1 MQMPGTFTTRT
12 VVVSSDPS
20 AAATRGTCRRPA
32 APAKATLLMNR
43 RRVCVIGIG
52 NLPVLLCSR
61 LQLAFELV
69 QEAPIGAVGNDPLRS
84 GLDQTGF
91 AQAKRVPPNR
101 VLGIE
106 LSPLVIVVRQC
117 LSDIVGSRNA
127 TAVGE
132 ASRDARGVRGAYI
145 RRLQN
150 RAQHRSGRV
159 RVRPDVIRKTGQ
171 HAAEIL
177 RPWPVDDSVD
187 EHMPDVR
194 GT

>member
-52 NLPVLLCSR
+52 NLPVLL
-61 LQLAFELV
+61 LAFELV

-132 ASRDARGVRGAYI
+132 ASRDARGVRVAYI
-145 RRLQN
+145 RRPQK
-150 RAQHRSGRV
+150 RA
-159 RVRPDVIRKTGQ
+159 
-171 HAAEIL
+171 
-177 RPWPVDDSVD
+177 
-187 EHMPDVR
+187 
-194 GT
+194 

>member
-1 MQMPGTFTTRT
+1 MPSLSETG
-12 VVVSSDPS
+12 VVIVWPSSGSPPFLV
-20 AAATRGTCRRPA
+20 A
-32 APAKATLLMNR
+32 
-43 RRVCVIGIG
+43 
-52 NLPVLLCSR
+52 SR
-61 LQLAFELV
+61 LQFAFELV
-69 QEAPIGAVGNDPLRS
+69 EEPPVGAVRNDLFRS

-91 AQAKRVPPNR
+91 AQAKRVPPDR

-106 LSPLVIVVRQC
+106 LPPLVIVVRQC
-117 LSDIVGSRNA
+117 LSGIVGSRNA

-132 ASRDARGVRGAYI
+132 ASRDALGVRVAYI
-145 RRLQN
+145 RRLQK

-177 RPWPVDDSVD
+177 RPWPVDGSID

-194 GT
+194 GA